1 MPTTRPRHMITETAP
16 VQAVLDEL
24 RQLQGEEKIELPD
37 LVIRGA
43 EDKIRELRAQSEAA
57 RRARAEIAEWIRSGN
72 GPEIDLEAAA
82 EVKYLGLDP
91 NYDDE

>member
-1 MPTTRPRHMITETAP
+1 MITETEP
-16 VQAVLDEL
+16 VQNALEEL
-24 RQLQGEEKIELPD
+24 RRLQGGDRIDFPD

-43 EDKIRELRAQSEAA
+43 RVRIQELRAESESA

-72 GPEIDLEAAA
+72 GPKIDLKAAE
-82 EVKYLGLDP
+82 EVKYLGLEA